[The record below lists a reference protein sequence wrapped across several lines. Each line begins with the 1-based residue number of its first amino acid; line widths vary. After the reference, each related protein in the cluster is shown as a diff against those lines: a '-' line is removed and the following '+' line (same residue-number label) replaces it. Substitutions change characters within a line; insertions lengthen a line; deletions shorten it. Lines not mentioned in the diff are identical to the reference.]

1 MERTQTLGSA
11 LQSEERLLSLDALR
25 GFDMF
30 WIIGGKDIVQA
41 AAKITNWPS
50 LLWMSD
56 QLEHTDWHGFTLYDL
71 IFPLFLFMAGV
82 AMPFSF
88 TKRLE
93 RGATKSQ
100 LYLHVFVRMLA
111 LVVLGMIYNDLLK

>member
-1 MERTQTLGSA
+1 MSDSQILDSP
-11 LQSEERLLSLDALR
+11 LQSDQRLLSLDALR

-30 WIIGGKDIVQA
+30 WIIGGKEITQA
-41 AAKITNWPS
+41 AAKLTSWPW
-50 LLWMSD
+50 LIWMSD
-56 QLEHTDWHGFTLYDL
+56 QLEHTEWHGFTLYDL

-88 TKRLE
+88 AKRLE

-100 LYLHVFVRMLA
+100 LYRHVFIRA
-111 LVVLGMIYNDLLK
+111 LVLFFLGMVYND

>member
-1 MERTQTLGSA
+1 MSEAQTPVSVPRTN
-11 LQSEERLLSLDALR
+11 ERLLSLDALR

-41 AAKITNWPS
+41 AAKLTNWS
-50 LLWMSD
+50 WLRWFSD
-56 QLEHTDWHGFTLYDL
+56 QLEHTEWHGFTLYDL

-82 AMPFSF
+82 SMPFSF
-88 TKRLE
+88 AKRIE

-100 LYLHVFVRMLA
+100 LSYIATCSSARLCW
-111 LVVLGMIYNDLLK
+111 YYWE